1 MGGYKALLNAEISSL
16 SKFARDFFHLLES
29 FGKNENITNFVN
41 IWLLEDPILK
51 IKTSTCGPFE
61 LSFYKKKF
69 FPNEN
74 RRLYQHKNLT
84 NTAIETLLNE
94 LLLLDRVKNEHIIN
108 E

>member
-1 MGGYKALLNAEISSL
+1 MGGYKALLNAEILSL

-51 IKTSTCGPFE
+51 IKTSTCGPFQ
-61 LSFYKKKF
+61 LSFYKKNF
-69 FPNEN
+69 FPDEN
-74 RRLYQHKNLT
+74 NYQHKNLT

-94 LLLLDRVKNEHIIN
+94 LLSLERVKNEQIIN